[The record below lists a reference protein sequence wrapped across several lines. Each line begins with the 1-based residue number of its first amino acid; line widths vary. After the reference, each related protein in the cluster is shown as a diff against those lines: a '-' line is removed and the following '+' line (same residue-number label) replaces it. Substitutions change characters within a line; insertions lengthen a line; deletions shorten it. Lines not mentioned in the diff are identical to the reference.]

1 MDPLETD
8 PARTQDTVEQLDE
21 QELRNPLTDDDAALV
36 TPGEG
41 FPSGEDADPSEESE
55 GPPNSPKAFPPM

>member
-1 MDPLETD
+1 MDTFETD
-8 PARTQDTVEQLDE
+8 PNGTQDTVEQIDD
-21 QELRNPLTDDDAALV
+21 QELSNPLTDDDASLV

-41 FPSGEDADPSEESE
+41 FPSGEEADPDEESE